1 MDKELAEKFISD
13 LDKASFAFAVEV
25 KGLCLG
31 YNVPHNN
38 MEIKDIQDTIIQHI
52 SYAIIEGN

>member
-1 MDKELAEKFISD
+1 MDQELAEKFISD

-25 KGLCLG
+25 KALCLG
-31 YNVPHNN
+31 YDVPHSS

-52 SYAIIEGN
+52 SYALVEGN